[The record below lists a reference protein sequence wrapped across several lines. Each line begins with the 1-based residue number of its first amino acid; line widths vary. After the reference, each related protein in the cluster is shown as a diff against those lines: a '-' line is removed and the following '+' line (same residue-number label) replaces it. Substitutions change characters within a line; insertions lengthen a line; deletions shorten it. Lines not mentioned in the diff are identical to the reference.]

1 MSYQA
6 FALKYRPKNFS
17 EVIGQRHVVTAL
29 KTAIEKNHIHHAYL
43 FSGPRGCGKT
53 SMARIFA
60 KSLNCVNGPT
70 ITPCGKCPSC
80 LEIAKGMALDVIEI
94 DGASNRGID
103 DIRSLRE
110 NVKLSPIGAKYKVYI
125 IDEVHQIT
133 SDGFNALLKTLEEPP
148 SHVKFIF
155 ATTHPQKIIPT
166 ILSRCQ
172 KFQFTLLLLEDIV
185 TKLKIITKSEKLQIP
200 DSLLYAIAR
209 SAGGSIRDAESLLD
223 QLAPV
228 ISQGGLVDDIFS
240 FLGIIDEETL
250 LQTLILTITKNLTEL
265 LMFVDKRVQEGK
277 DLTILLN
284 GLIEYLRVVLLSKV
298 SLPAFNLVTDISPD
312 GKKAIAEV
320 SKKISAPEVLR
331 AIDLLIEAKAIAKQL
346 NTIRI
351 PLELALIKFARREE
365 VDYAKNQ
372 YQPKN
377 PPVTQKPVMPDG
389 NADISNADV
398 KQVQKTGSAEIEKKT
413 DNTMSV
419 DFGDLD
425 LENTELKRQSSDPS
439 CGLSDKD
446 DNVKDNMILNIFMNK
461 WQNILLAMQRERVSI
476 ATHLSFAKPMSSS
489 GKIIKIAFPESQK
502 FHKEILEMPKNVEY
516 IEKFVSKVM
525 GKDIGIKFELIAV
538 VSEPQEAEAV
548 SVKSELL
555 PDSID
560 DSNMSASYEGDI
572 PKKVDI
578 KQDDNEFINDLLDTF
593 GGTIHTDD

>member
-240 FLGIIDEETL
+240 FLGIID
-250 LQTLILTITKNLTEL
+250 
-265 LMFVDKRVQEGK
+265 
-277 DLTILLN
+277 
-284 GLIEYLRVVLLSKV
+284 
-298 SLPAFNLVTDISPD
+298 
-312 GKKAIAEV
+312 
-320 SKKISAPEVLR
+320 
-331 AIDLLIEAKAIAKQL
+331 
-346 NTIRI
+346 
-351 PLELALIKFARREE
+351 
-365 VDYAKNQ
+365 
-372 YQPKN
+372 
-377 PPVTQKPVMPDG
+377 
-389 NADISNADV
+389 
-398 KQVQKTGSAEIEKKT
+398 
-413 DNTMSV
+413 
-419 DFGDLD
+419 
-425 LENTELKRQSSDPS
+425 
-439 CGLSDKD
+439 
-446 DNVKDNMILNIFMNK
+446 
-461 WQNILLAMQRERVSI
+461 
-476 ATHLSFAKPMSSS
+476 
-489 GKIIKIAFPESQK
+489 
-502 FHKEILEMPKNVEY
+502 
-516 IEKFVSKVM
+516 
-525 GKDIGIKFELIAV
+525 
-538 VSEPQEAEAV
+538 
-548 SVKSELL
+548 
-555 PDSID
+555 
-560 DSNMSASYEGDI
+560 
-572 PKKVDI
+572 
-578 KQDDNEFINDLLDTF
+578 
-593 GGTIHTDD
+593 